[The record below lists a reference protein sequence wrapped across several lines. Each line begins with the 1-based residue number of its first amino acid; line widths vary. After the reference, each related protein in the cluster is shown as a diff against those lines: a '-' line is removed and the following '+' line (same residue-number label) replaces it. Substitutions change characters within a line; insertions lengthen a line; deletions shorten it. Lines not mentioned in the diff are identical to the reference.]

1 MYSNI
6 TDFGNVNESNNDPAT
21 YCVLD
26 GLDSQFLHGSIG
38 FQKGNFLCSEYMSNR
53 CATDWDNLCDAYS
66 DRKSINY
73 PRPQCCPAG
82 LTDGEAFLRETA
94 FKRYLLSVK
103 NCYSVCEPFDPTV
116 ANSPQVC
123 YFSSTAGSIGP
134 TPYSKWEIDGQ
145 TVYNSCNVGDNS
157 PCEKIYGFTEAQM
170 KSLDADPVMN
180 KLLSNPNV
188 AIDLFAALAR
198 WVSSTSNWNKV
209 AGTRFSRFVRYY
221 FSTD

>member
-6 TDFGNVNESNNDPAT
+6 IDFGNVNESNNDPAT

-53 CATDWDNLCDAYS
+53 CSSSWDSLCDAFS
-66 DRKSINY
+66 ERRSKNY
-73 PRPQCCPAG
+73 PRPQCAPSG

-94 FKRYLLSVK
+94 FKRYLLSMK
-103 NCYSVCEPFDPTV
+103 NCYTMCEPFDPTV

-123 YFSSTAGSIGP
+123 YLSNTAGSTGP
-134 TPYSKWEIDGQ
+134 TPYSKWAIDGH
-145 TVYNSCNVGDNS
+145 TVKNSCNVSDTPS
-157 PCEKIYGFTEAQM
+157 CEKIYGFTEEQM
-170 KSLDADPVMN
+170 KTLDIDPIMN
-180 KLLSNPNV
+180 KILANPNV

-198 WVSSTSNWNKV
+198 WVSATSNWDKIS
-209 AGTRFSRFVRYY
+209 GTKFSSFVRHY
-221 FSTD
+221 FAQ